1 MVQSHQNQFVHNAID
16 QHLLMLLRLDFNLR
30 QFLPV
35 AIDEISFEIICKVCE
50 LYGCEM
56 NCGQAMWKCDSGH
69 EIFKHRY
76 CDGEAD
82 CVDGSDEAGCES
94 GCCDFL
100 RLDFKNSAQT

>member
-1 MVQSHQNQFVHNAID
+1 
-16 QHLLMLLRLDFNLR
+16 
-30 QFLPV
+30 
-35 AIDEISFEIICKVCE
+35 
-50 LYGCEM
+50 M

-100 RLDFKNSAQT
+100 RLDFEISIQT

>member
-1 MVQSHQNQFVHNAID
+1 MKIIIHYFENFV
-16 QHLLMLLRLDFNLR
+16 
-30 QFLPV
+30 
-35 AIDEISFEIICKVCE
+35 KVCE

-56 NCGQAMWKCDSGH
+56 NCGQSIWKCDSGH

-82 CVDGSDEAGCES
+82 CVDGSDEADCES

-100 RLDFKNSAQT
+100 RLDFKNSELGQTSLSPTFATYIYVGYKMSFEIPWKFHSQ